1 MRRWFVSYTLGM
13 IVGAVLFL
21 CSLVAIHWLGPQLW
35 VGVALGGSLLVG
47 CNIGLEVQVTT
58 PQAIFR
64 LLNWS

>member
-35 VGVALGGSLLVG
+35 VAWL
-47 CNIGLEVQVTT
+47 
-58 PQAIFR
+58 
-64 LLNWS
+64 